1 MVSLRGKNVLLFK
14 KKCLPFF
21 VKQKLPKHLSVTK
34 EFQSLPS
41 DVKER
46 LLNISNK
53 NIIVDTY
60 AKHFFNISFMFM
72 KFA

>member
-1 MVSLRGKNVLLFK
+1 MTNSSTFTQAATLPSANGEFENENVLLFFIK
-14 KKCLPFF
+14 HVCLIFKT
-21 VKQKLPKHLSVTK
+21 KQSITK

-53 NIIVDTY
+53 NIIVDT
-60 AKHFFNISFMFM
+60 
-72 KFA
+72 